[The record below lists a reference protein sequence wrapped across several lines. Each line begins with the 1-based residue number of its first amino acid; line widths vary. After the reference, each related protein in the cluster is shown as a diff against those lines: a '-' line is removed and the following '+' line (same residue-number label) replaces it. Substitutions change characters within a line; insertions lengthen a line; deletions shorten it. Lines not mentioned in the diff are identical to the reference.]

1 MLSNSE
7 TVCGADEWMI
17 NDMWLL
23 VMTSRVE
30 VKAACCRFYYLI
42 IIIKY
47 CHNHYY
53 ANGAPNYLTQII

>member
-17 NDMWLL
+17 NDIMWLL

-42 IIIKY
+42 M
-47 CHNHYY
+47 
-53 ANGAPNYLTQII
+53 